1 MAVIVGVLMTAGLMS
16 VMALTTAAAQPQN
29 RVRILRVEH
38 VVDAGVDSAWD
49 SSLTS
54 SQLPKFADATASSP
68 RELFSVY
75 WEPTVAAPEGTLV
88 TFEYTQEFSPRVKF
102 VFTKY
107 EWPVEGEEKAF
118 FAVNTG
124 GSRPAGHVTAWRARV
139 VYRGKLLAE
148 TRSETW
154 R

>member
-1 MAVIVGVLMTAGLMS
+1 MVGVLMMAGLLS
-16 VMALTTAAAQPQN
+16 VTALTAVAAPPQN

-38 VVDAGVDSAWD
+38 VVDAGADAAWV
-49 SSLTS
+49 SSLLS

-75 WEPTVAAPEGTLV
+75 WEPAVAAPAGTLV
-88 TFEYTQEFSPRVKF
+88 TFEYLQESSRHIQFLSM
-102 VFTKY
+102 KY
-107 EWPVEGEEKAF
+107 EWPVDGEEKAL
-118 FAVNTG
+118 FAIDIG
-124 GSRPAGHVTAWRARV
+124 GIRPAGRVTAWRARV
-139 VYRGKLLAE
+139 VYRGRLLAE